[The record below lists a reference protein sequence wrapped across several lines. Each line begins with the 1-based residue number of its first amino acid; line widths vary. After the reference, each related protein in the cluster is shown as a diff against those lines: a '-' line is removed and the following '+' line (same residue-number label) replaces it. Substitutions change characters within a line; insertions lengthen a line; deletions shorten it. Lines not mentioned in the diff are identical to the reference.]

1 MFDILDL
8 MNILYLLT
16 FPIILLVFGILFTLG
31 YPRERNRHFG
41 FRTPITMRSERIWRY
56 AHDTAA
62 KPTLCSGIILT
73 VVCAILLF
81 LTKGRV
87 AYWQATLIFIVSA
100 VIFILIVQYVNRK
113 IKDNFP

>member
-1 MFDILDL
+1 MIWFW
-8 MNILYLLT
+8 NILYLLT
-16 FPIILLVFGILFTLG
+16 FPVMLLVYGILFTLG
-31 YPRERNRHFG
+31 YPKKRNRHFG
-41 FRTPITMRSERIWRY
+41 FRNAITMRSERIWRY

-87 AYWQATLIFIVSA
+87 AYWQATLIFVVSF
-100 VIFILIVQYVNRK
+100 VIFVLIVQYVNRK